1 MHDRHVHLIGKFTWA
16 LRQLLR
22 QMWLR
27 AVLIGL
33 IGVFAALAGTIFK
46 RYIPRAAD
54 SLIGVEAVDTIL
66 SILAAS
72 MLSVVTFSLA
82 VAVQAFA
89 AAANTATP
97 RATSLLQQDSTTQN
111 VLATF
116 VGAFLFSLVG
126 IIALSTG
133 AYGGRGRVILFA
145 ATLAV
150 VVLVIAALLRWIDHI
165 MRFGRLDDTLGRV
178 ERAATK
184 ALVMRSKSP
193 TLGGSAFTS
202 PPPTGAATVTPD
214 MVGFV
219 QYIDIKALAECAEEN
234 DLTLW
239 IDDLPG
245 SFVHPGAPLLH
256 VVGAPLTDDLIASLR
271 SAYSI
276 GDSRTFDQD
285 PRFGLIVLSE
295 IASRA
300 LSPAVN
306 DPGTAIDVLGRL
318 VRILAEW
325 QPEPLAPTFPR
336 LHIPAIDP
344 VDLLEDSFHPIARD
358 GASLIEVQKK
368 IQKALA
374 AVAAGNPALFAAP
387 VRALAHEA
395 RERADKAFTHDA
407 DRLRMRTLKL
417 Q

>member
-1 MHDRHVHLIGKFTWA
+1 MIGKFTWG
-16 LRQLLR
+16 LRKLLR

-27 AVLIGL
+27 AVLIGML
-33 IGVFAALAGTIFK
+33 GVFAALAGTIFK

-54 SLIGVEAVDTIL
+54 DFIGVDAIDTIL

-89 AAANTATP
+89 AASNTATP
-97 RATSLLQQDSTTQN
+97 RATSLLQQDGTTQN

-145 ATLAV
+145 ATIAV
-150 VVLVIAALLRWIDHI
+150 VVLVIVALLRWIDHI
-165 MRFGRLDDTLGRV
+165 MRFGRIDDTLNRV
-178 ERAATK
+178 ERAAK
-184 ALVMRSKSP
+184 QALIIRSKSP
-193 TLGGSAFTS
+193 TLGGTALVS
-202 PPPTGAATVTPD
+202 PPPEGAKPVNPD
-214 MVGFV
+214 MIGFV
-219 QYIDIKALAECAEEN
+219 HYIDIEALAECAEEN

-245 SFVHPGAPLLH
+245 CFIHPTAPLLH
-256 VVGAPLTDDLIASLR
+256 YVANSPASQTSDDHLAASLR
-271 SAYSI
+271 KAYSI
-276 GDSRTFDQD
+276 GDSRTYDQD
-285 PRFGLIVLSE
+285 PGFGLIVLSE

-325 QPEPLAPTFPR
+325 QPAPDEPKFPR
-336 LHIPAIDP
+336 LHIPQVNAA
-344 VDLLEDSFHPIARD
+344 DLLENSFRAIARD
-358 GASLIEVQKK
+358 GASIIEVQIKL
-368 IQKALA
+368 QTALA
-374 AVAAGNPALFAAP
+374 AVAAQNPEAFAAP
-387 VRALAHEA
+387 VRTLAHEA
-395 RERADKAFTHDA
+395 RERAMQAFVHDA
-407 DRLRMRTLKL
+407 DRRRLESF
-417 Q
+417 QS